1 MRVEF
6 TYSTRARA
14 ILVIALAFFFLQ
26 PAQAESPKIKN
37 GVWISACST
46 MLVGIAVLA
55 VKNHEQA
62 KTIQEARAQIS
73 TLTSQNESQ
82 TEELKKIQSDR
93 EVETAQASER
103 EDDSKHLAA
112 FLSNAMSRFSQSLV
126 IISQLKPESLS
137 TYNEETDSFLDKF
150 CSSYEDLIAATKK
163 EEGMSFSLAGPERRT
178 ALVEAANA
186 QRLIQENAE
195 LYSQLKTIN
204 DRWDRVTEVIS
215 QIQKLERQLKA
226 IDQSIAD
233 LEPTV
238 IKLELDEPNSDKAIE
253 ARANI
258 DSAKALKLEVEAE
271 LISLKSIGSK
281 NQ

>member
-1 MRVEF
+1 M
-6 TYSTRARA
+6 
-14 ILVIALAFFFLQ
+14 LAGL
-26 PAQAESPKIKN
+26 
-37 GVWISACST
+37 
-46 MLVGIAVLA
+46 AVLA
-55 VKNHEQA
+55 VKNHDQS
-62 KTIQEARAQIS
+62 KTIQDAKAKIS
-73 TLTSQNESQ
+73 ALTDQNEVQ
-82 TEELKKIQSDR
+82 AETLKKIQSDK
-93 EVETAQASER
+93 EVEAAQASER
-103 EDDSKHLAA
+103 EDGSKHLAA

-126 IISQLKPESLS
+126 IISQLRPESLS

-163 EEGMSFSLAGPERRT
+163 EESMSFSLAGPERKS

-238 IKLELDEPNSDKAIE
+238 IQLETDEPNSDKAIE
-253 ARANI
+253 ARTNI